1 MTVLLDTISA
11 KLVSHV
17 AHSRPIFVN
26 CSISST
32 SCKSILW
39 SILCLFLFFAW
50 GHRYC
55 IIACSLLKFETTF
68 CFVFLSCSAT
78 SCDIVRFSEFLVK
91 IFTIKSL
98 ALSIYLSRKGDF
110 FPSYF
115 MPRITASLGYIIVS
129 SWFHFP
135 GDLSVEFI
143 KSWHD
148 GQNSTKHERNSF
160 FNFNFAYI
168 FSNSL
173 NS

>member
-98 ALSIYLSRKGDF
+98 ALSIYLSRKGWF
-110 FPSYF
+110 F
-115 MPRITASLGYIIVS
+115 
-129 SWFHFP
+129 
-135 GDLSVEFI
+135 SVVLHAQNNRKCRVHYSFI
-143 KSWHD
+143 LIPFS
-148 GQNSTKHERNSF
+148 RRSF
-160 FNFNFAYI
+160 RKVYYVLAWWIKFDKTWT
-168 FSNSL
+168 
-173 NS
+173 